1 MEVHCDAFLF
11 FCDRVGIEP
20 FPSLREVGGGLQ
32 GVDEAKGWPSF
43 LVALNDE
50 NRVVDVVSSRGEKTL
65 LVRVSLLES
74 KRELEKLGRSQSQ
87 QIHMQELLVRA
98 S

>member
-1 MEVHCDAFLF
+1 MSSNRAL
-11 FCDRVGIEP
+11 
-20 FPSLREVGGGLQ
+20 PSLREVGGCLQ

-43 LVALNDE
+43 VVVLNDE
-50 NRVVDVVSSRGEKTL
+50 NRVVDVISSRGEKKL

-74 KRELEKLGRSQSQ
+74 KRELEKLGRPQSQ
-87 QIHMQELLVRA
+87 QIHMQELLARA

>member
-1 MEVHCDAFLF
+1 M
-11 FCDRVGIEP
+11 
-20 FPSLREVGGGLQ
+20 
-32 GVDEAKGWPSF
+32 
-43 LVALNDE
+43 NDE

-87 QIHMQELLVRA
+87 QIHMQELLARA

>member
-1 MEVHCDAFLF
+1 MK
-11 FCDRVGIEP
+11 R
-20 FPSLREVGGGLQ
+20 R
-32 GVDEAKGWPSF
+32 PSF
-43 LVALNDE
+43 VVALNDE

-74 KRELEKLGRSQSQ
+74 KGELEKLGRSQSQ
-87 QIHMQELLVRA
+87 QIHMQELLARA